1 MRYYVLTT
9 PGDDEI
15 VRLNHG
21 TASYFDAATGRW
33 IPDPLLAVE
42 VRSSGDWRQVDP
54 DQLPPGIA
62 DDVEAQPRGRKSRAL
77 RRGRH
82 SRR

>member
-1 MRYYVLTT
+1 MRYYVLNS
-9 PGDDEI
+9 PSGEEV
-15 VRLNHG
+15 VRLSHG
-21 TASYFDAATGRW
+21 LAAYFDPSTGRW

-42 VRSSGDWRQVDP
+42 VRSSGDWRQVDT
-54 DQLPPGIA
+54 DELPPGIIG
-62 DDVEAQPRGRKSRAL
+62 DSEMRPEGRKSRAL